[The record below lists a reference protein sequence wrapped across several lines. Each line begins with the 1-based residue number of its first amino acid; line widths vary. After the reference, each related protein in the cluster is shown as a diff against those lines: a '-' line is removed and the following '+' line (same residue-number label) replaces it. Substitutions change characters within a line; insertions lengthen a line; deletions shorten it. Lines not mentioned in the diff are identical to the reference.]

1 MTGSASKSDVQL
13 HIGESRNAMMIR
25 VDGAHTLWISRKVP
39 SMSSNMPMVSA
50 ITM

>member
-1 MTGSASKSDVQL
+1 M
-13 HIGESRNAMMIR
+13 R
-25 VDGAHTLWISRKVP
+25 VDGAHSRCTSLNVP